1 MISAVPS
8 ESACN
13 LVNPELW
20 EVFHNVYK
28 SKFGIRP
35 RGFWSEA
42 EVIQFLDIEN
52 ESVEDKYARYYKDRH
67 DYLSSLE
74 AAADESEYYQQ
85 FG

>member
-42 EVIQFLDIEN
+42 EVIQFLDL
-52 ESVEDKYARYYKDRH
+52 ESYKYDETDHLNDRA
-67 DYLSSLE
+67 DE
-74 AAADESEYYQQ
+74 AAYYAQ